1 MGDPFTATVQVGH
14 RRWLEFRDPV
24 LVLQADAPD
33 AVRRTILD
41 VEQLTRDRGLHAVG
55 FLTYEAGSAFMLPMR
70 QSAPGLPLAWFALY
84 EPSHVTKVDGPRG
97 AGPYSLGPLTPS
109 VDRDTFDRAFAKIK
123 THLAA
128 GDSYQV
134 NYTFKLDA
142 TFEGD
147 AAALF
152 ADLCAAQGGQY
163 AAYIELGD
171 YVICSASPELFFEIQ
186 GAEIASRPMKGT
198 ARRGLTLDEDRAAGA
213 ALEASAKER
222 AENVM
227 VVDMV
232 RNDLG
237 RVAVVGTVSV
247 PELFTV
253 ERYPT
258 VWQMTSLV
266 KARSMAPL
274 DEIFAALHPS
284 ASVTGA
290 PKVRT
295 LELLR
300 ELETEP
306 RGVYTGAVGHVP
318 PDGLARFNVAI
329 RTAVV
334 NRAAGR
340 LSFGIGSGIVWDS
353 EPAAEYAEC
362 LLKGAVL
369 GRRPVPFD
377 LLETLRWTP
386 REGFNLLER
395 HLDRLSA
402 SGEYFGVPILLA
414 DIHNAL
420 RLAVAGADVVLR
432 VRLLVN
438 RVGGV
443 RVEHQPHVPTKV
455 PLSVALA
462 AEPVDQSDVFLYHK
476 TTNRLVYER
485 ARGAVIGVDEV
496 LLWNRAG
503 EATEATTANL
513 VAEIDGVRVTPPVES
528 GVLPGTCRG
537 AMLDAGEI
545 REAVVTVADLGR
557 ATRLWLINSV
567 HGERTAELVNRGR
580 V

>member
-1 MGDPFTATVQVGH
+1 M
-14 RRWLEFRDPV
+14 

-33 AVRRTILD
+33 AVRRTLLD

-55 FLTYEAGSAFMLPMR
+55 FVAYEAGAAFMLPMHV
-70 QSAPGLPLAWFALY
+70 SDPGLPLAWFALY
-84 EPSHVTKVDGPRG
+84 EPSHVTEVDGPQG
-97 AGPYSLGPLTPS
+97 AGPYTLGPLTPS
-109 VDRDTFDRAFAKIK
+109 VDRDTFDRAFAEVKA
-123 THLAA
+123 HLAA

-134 NYTFKLDA
+134 NYTFRIDA

-152 ADLCAAQGGQY
+152 ADLCAGQGGQY
-163 AAYIELGD
+163 AASIDLGD

-186 GAEIASRPMKGT
+186 GAEIVSRPMKGT
-198 ARRGLTLDEDRAAGA
+198 ARRGLTLDEDLAAGA
-213 ALEASAKER
+213 ALAASAKER

-237 RVAVVGTVSV
+237 RVAEVGTVSV

-253 ERYPT
+253 ERYPN

-266 KARSMAPL
+266 KARSLAPL
-274 DEIFAALHPS
+274 EEIFAALHPS

-300 ELETEP
+300 ELETGP

-334 NRAAGR
+334 DRTAGR

-362 LLKGAVL
+362 LLKGSVL
-369 GRRPVPFD
+369 GRRPVAFD
-377 LLETLRWTP
+377 LLETFRWTP

-395 HLDRLSA
+395 HLDRLRA
-402 SGEYFGVPILLA
+402 SGEYFGVPILSA
-414 DIHNAL
+414 DIHDAL
-420 RLAVAGADVVLR
+420 SLAVAGAEVALR

-438 RVGGV
+438 RDGGV
-443 RVEHQPHVPTKV
+443 RIEHQPHVPTAV
-455 PLSVALA
+455 PLRVALA

-485 ARGAVIGVDEV
+485 ARGAVSGVDEV
-496 LLWNRAG
+496 LLWNGAS
-503 EATEATTANL
+503 EVTEATTANL
-513 VAEIDGVRVTPPVES
+513 VAEIDGVRVTPPVAS

-537 AMLDAGEI
+537 AMVDAGEI
-545 REAVVTVADLGR
+545 REAVVTLADLGR

-567 HGERTAELVNRGR
+567 HGERTAELVER
-580 V
+580 